1 MRNILALSLAMSL
14 VGCTSGSSPETLDAT
29 SIDEPVI
36 EALDVPVLTGE
47 ASGNEALS
55 TFTLQYDDNLN
66 CLYHDEEDNNGEPGT
81 GGRVVIQWPRGTT
94 ASLANGVV
102 TVIDAQGTE
111 LAKSG
116 EPVTLTGGGSAFLGS
131 DHCNAIGIW
140 IVNN

>member
-1 MRNILALSLAMSL
+1 MRFTIILSLAMGL
-14 VGCTSGSSPETLDAT
+14 VACTSYSSDETLGT
-29 SIDEPVI
+29 SSIDEPVI

-81 GGRVVIQWPRGTT
+81 GGRVVVQWLRGTT

-102 TVIDAQGTE
+102 TVIDADGTE
-111 LAKSG
+111 LARSG

-131 DHCNAIGIW
+131 DHCKAIGIW
-140 IVNN
+140 IVGG